1 MKELEFTKDEKKRNV
16 WVATTEVATDFGI
29 KVKRT
34 MPSRLVISVSMTE
47 PEDEDDYDVAWDKI
61 EPAVFSHDFDAKVY
75 PKYLKIESYSE
86 VVKGFIKEAED

>member
-1 MKELEFTKDEKKRNV
+1 MKELEFTKDEKRNV

-47 PEDEDDYDVAWDKI
+47 PEDEDDYDVAWDNN

-75 PKYLKIESYSE
+75 PKYLKIKSYSE
-86 VVKGFIKEAED
+86 VVKGFIKEAEG

>member
-1 MKELEFTKDEKKRNV
+1 MKELEFTKDGKRNV
-16 WVATTEVATDFGI
+16 WVAAAEVATDFGI

-47 PEDEDDYDVAWDKI
+47 PEDKNDYVVAWDKT
-61 EPAVFSHDFDAKVY
+61 EPAVFNHDFDAKVY

-86 VVKGFIKEAED
+86 VVKGFIKEAEG

>member
-1 MKELEFTKDEKKRNV
+1 MKELEFTKDEKRNV
-16 WVATTEVATDFGI
+16 WVATTVVATDFGI

-34 MPSRLVISVSMTE
+34 IPSRLVISVSMTE
-47 PEDEDDYDVAWDKI
+47 PEDEDDYDVAWDKT

-86 VVKGFIKEAED
+86 VVKGFIKEAEG